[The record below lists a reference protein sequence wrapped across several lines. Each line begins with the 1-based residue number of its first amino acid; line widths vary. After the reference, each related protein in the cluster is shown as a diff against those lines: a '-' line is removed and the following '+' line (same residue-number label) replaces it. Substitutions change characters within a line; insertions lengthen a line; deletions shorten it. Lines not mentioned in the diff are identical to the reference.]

1 MIVKLPSEMTLNHV
15 AEIRDVLLPAL
26 RSHEPIELD
35 PQAVTEID
43 VAGLQL
49 LCSLHRGADNQKT
62 TVSFLGGARSGP
74 IEEAGQRAGFA
85 RHVGCVPGCLW
96 QEKKGA

>member
-26 RSHEPIELD
+26 RSREAIELD
-35 PQAVTEID
+35 SQAVTEVD

-49 LCSLHRGADNQKT
+49 LCSLHRCAFNQNTEVTFQGGTRGA
-62 TVSFLGGARSGP
+62 P
-74 IEEAGQRAGFA
+74 IEQAEERAGFA
-85 RHVGCVPGCLW
+85 RHVGCSAGCLW
-96 QEKKGA
+96 QEKKRG